1 MKRIYAQCS
10 LDSRDEMICV
20 YGFGEKVNGSA
31 LHGLHCKRN
40 VSVRREKNNRHANLP
55 FNENLLHLQPVGR
68 REAEVEDEAA
78 RIGQEVPSKK
88 FLRIGINADLPAF
101 ERKQAGERVTDIGI
115 VVNNAN
121 DSGLHS
127 AAPS

>member
-10 LDSRDEMICV
+10 LDSRDEMIRV
-20 YGFGEKVNGSA
+20 YGFCEKVNGSA
-31 LHGLHCKRN
+31 LHGFDRKRN
-40 VSVRREKNNRHANLP
+40 VSVRREENNRHANLP

-78 RIGQEVPSKK
+78 RIGQKVPGKK

-121 DSGLHS
+121 DSGFHS

>member
-1 MKRIYAQCS
+1 MKRVYAQCS

-20 YGFGEKVNGSA
+20 YGFCEKVNGSA
-31 LHGLHCKRN
+31 LHGLDRKRN

-55 FNENLLHLQPVGR
+55 FNQNLLHLQPVGR
-68 REAEVEDEAA
+68 REAKVEDEAA
-78 RIGQEVPSKK
+78 RIGQKVTSKK
-88 FLRIGINADLPAF
+88 FLRIGINAGLPAF
-101 ERKQAGERVTDIGI
+101 ERKQTGERVTDIGI

-121 DSGLHS
+121 DSRLHS